1 MSNSNKDVN
10 FKEKFKQAL
19 NSTFKVISDNLEN
32 NEKKEENKGSNKF
45 SFLDLDKLNSK
56 TDFVKARAE
65 TDSFALQEKFSNKEI
80 FKKKFTL

>member
-1 MSNSNKDVN
+1 MDNSNKDAN
-10 FKEKFKQAL
+10 LKEKFKQAL

-56 TDFVKARAE
+56 TDFVKV
-65 TDSFALQEKFSNKEI
+65 SYEKYQGPKSRKSSR
-80 FKKKFTL
+80 LC